1 MWGSRDELV
10 ASSLTS
16 YRTDAVGRNVDDERK
31 KVQLRE
37 ATVKILDGQIRAVNQ
52 RREDEV
58 AARRQE
64 IQGRSL

>member
-1 MWGSRDELV
+1 MPTRF
-10 ASSLTS
+10 
-16 YRTDAVGRNVDDERK
+16 AVCRNVDDERK

-52 RREDEV
+52 RREDEA

-64 IQGRSL
+64 IQGRV